1 MSILNTG
8 ESNNHP
14 SLAQHTQEGIDKRN
28 SVSKEIAKDIM
39 LHKYHKAVTNT
50 ADGAELKYLFVIE
63 SRAIKEVEFTADF
76 TGSEN
81 IIVEQSGN

>member
-1 MSILNTG
+1 
-8 ESNNHP
+8 
-14 SLAQHTQEGIDKRN
+14 
-28 SVSKEIAKDIM
+28 M

-63 SRAIKEVEFTADF
+63 SRAIKEVEFIADF